1 MFFRGVKVKAT
12 DIGFMEFLSKKAV
25 EVNNLPEGVKLVING
40 TNIKEGKLGI
50 TENPQPT
57 AVNIPTMPEGFSFDP
72 KTGVLRNHAVPKV
85 PKCLVLKLDD
95 QGGISVMGKGIAPT
109 YIPPGGEADFS
120 RYGEFGKD
128 YIIEWV

>member
-12 DIGFMEFLSKKAV
+12 DIGFMEVPLKKAV
-25 EVNNLPEGVKLVING
+25 EVHNLPEGVKLVING
-40 TNIKEGKLGI
+40 TNIKEGKLS
-50 TENPQPT
+50 E
-57 AVNIPTMPEGFSFDP
+57 AAKVPTMSEGFSFDP

-120 RYGEFGKD
+120 RYGESGKD